1 MRIITGDECGLLKET
16 IPELCRPKNQDKHSP
31 STQDGVHRVDPREYQ
46 SRSRSVVDVAFTSC
60 AATSFAALRVN
71 GSVELWQEKHTTKQ
85 SFGTYHCT
93 GFSDNIFASNSKDD
107 ESDTQQTP
115 TRTTR
120 PIALDALL
128 DKNRLCAADSL
139 GRIAVLRADD
149 STSVEANYSPFAKQQ
164 ASTISY
170 TKGQYV
176 NMNIC
181 SAMAVDSVGSRIAVA
196 GRERETT
203 LVDLETGNTVWKA
216 KNLSPDPQ
224 TLLQHPMWS
233 TALLFLDSASLG
245 GSNHIM
251 AAGTAYKQVRLYD
264 VRTDSKTRRPIS
276 YTPEGLLSHR
286 VTALCQIDS
295 NHLVVGDSAG
305 FLYSLDTRMLGGRK
319 QRKGNNI
326 NLARFEGPVGSIRQA
341 VKHDSLPIVATVGL
355 DRMLRT
361 YNVETRKQLD
371 CVYLKQ
377 RLNCLLMFGDETWSD
392 IGGVDLQDNDDIDVD
407 DEVHDYVDSE
417 DESASEDST
426 ESTDDNVTSESDK
439 DVSEDESD
447 EDSDEE
453 EEQELPPTALSK
465 RRRQM

>member
-16 IPELCRPKNQDKHSP
+16 IPELCRPKHQDKHSP
-31 STQDGVHRVDPREYQ
+31 STQDGVRRVDPTEFQ
-46 SRSRSVVDVAFTSC
+46 SRSRGVVDMSFTSPPS
-60 AATSFAALRVN
+60 SFAALRVN
-71 GSVELWQEKHTTKQ
+71 GSIELWQEKHATNQ
-85 SFGTYHCT
+85 AFGTYHRIRT
-93 GFSDNIFASNSKDD
+93 SDNIFASNQDD
-107 ESDTQQTP
+107 ETDTQ
-115 TRTTR
+115 TRTR
-120 PIALDALL
+120 PIALDSLQ

-139 GRIAVLRADD
+139 GRLVILKAD
-149 STSVEANYSPFAKQQ
+149 SASIEANYSPFAKQ

-170 TKGQYV
+170 TKGQYL
-176 NMNIC
+176 NMDIC

-203 LVDLETGNTVWKA
+203 LVDLETGDTVWKA

-224 TLLQHPMWS
+224 TLLQHPIWS
-233 TALLFLDSASLG
+233 TALLFLDSSVSFC

-264 VRTDSKTRRPIS
+264 VRTDSKVRRPIS
-276 YTPEGLLSHR
+276 YTPEGFLSHR
-286 VTALCQIDS
+286 VTALCQVDS

-305 FLYSLDTRMLGGRK
+305 FLHSLDTRMFGRK
-319 QRKGNNI
+319 RKGNI
-326 NLARFEGPVGSIRQA
+326 NLARFVGPVGSIRQV
-341 VKHDSLPIVATVGL
+341 VKHDSQPILATVGL

-361 YNVETRKQLD
+361 YNVENRKQLD

-377 RLNCLLMFGDETWSD
+377 RLNCLLIFGDETWSSAEMD
-392 IGGVDLQDNDDIDVD
+392 VTVDMEDDDIDVE

-417 DESASEDST
+417 GESASEDSA

-439 DVSEDESD
+439 DESEDESG

-453 EEQELPPTALSK
+453 DEPELPQTASPK
-465 RRRQM
+465 RRRI